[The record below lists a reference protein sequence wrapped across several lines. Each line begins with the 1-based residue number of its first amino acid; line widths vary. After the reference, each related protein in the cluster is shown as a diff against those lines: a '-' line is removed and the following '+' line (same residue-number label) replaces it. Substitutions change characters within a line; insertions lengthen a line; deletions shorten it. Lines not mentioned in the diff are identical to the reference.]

1 MCGIVGIFD
10 RTGRRPVDGA
20 LLKRMTDAIAHR
32 GPDGEGFHLE
42 PGVGLGHR
50 RLAIIDVSRGH
61 QPLYNETGDVG
72 IVFNGEIYNFE
83 EIQKELEAL
92 GHVFRTRSDTEAI
105 VHAWEQWGEGCVDRL
120 RGMFAFLIW
129 DRRQDTVFAA
139 RDRLGKKPL
148 YYALLPDGHVVF
160 ASELKAL
167 LVHPDLDRR
176 IDVRAIEEFFAY
188 GYVPDPRTIYEGVR
202 KLESGC
208 TLRIDRG
215 DRGMPSPR
223 RYWDPAFRP
232 AARMDPR
239 EAQERLIAELR
250 EAVQLRLISEVPLGA
265 FLSGGVDSS
274 AIVALMAQIGD
285 RAVETFSIGFKQR
298 EYDESEHAAQIAAQF
313 RTSHHLR
320 MVDVDSFDLIDRLG
334 EIYDE
339 PFGDSSAIPTLRVC
353 AVARENVTVALS
365 GDGGDEMFCGY
376 RRYLWHSR
384 EEVIRRMMP
393 PALRR
398 RVFGALATLY
408 PKADWAPRALRAKTT
423 FRELSL
429 DPLEAYFLSVSIVP
443 DAMRAALFSPTL
455 KRELDGHHALSVLAR
470 YAVEAPTADPL
481 VWAQYLD
488 LKTWLTGDILVKV
501 DRASMSVGLESRA
514 PLLDHKL
521 VEWAATLPS
530 DFKLRGTEGK
540 WVLKAALEKF
550 LPREILYRRKQGF
563 SVPLARWFRGP
574 LRERVRESLLGGA
587 LADSRFFDLTTIAR
601 LLDQHQSGASDHA
614 ATLWQLLMFETFL
627 RREAGTRLGEYAQ
640 AGTAR
645 S

>member
-1 MCGIVGIFD
+1 MCGIVGLFD

-32 GPDGEGFHLE
+32 GPDGEGFHVE
-42 PGVGLGHR
+42 PGMGLGHR

-92 GHVFRTRSDTEAI
+92 GHVFKTRSDTEAI

-148 YYALLPDGHVVF
+148 YYAMLPDGHVVF

-188 GYVPDPRTIYEGVR
+188 GYVPDPRTIYAGVH

-223 RYWDPAFRP
+223 RYWNPTFRP

-239 EAQERLIAELR
+239 EAQDRLIAELR
-250 EAVQLRLISEVPLGA
+250 EAVRLRLISEVPLGA

-274 AIVALMAQIGD
+274 AIVALMAHIGD

-320 MVDVDSFDLIDRLG
+320 MVDADSFDLIDRLG

-376 RRYLWHSR
+376 RRYLWHAR
-384 EEVIRRMMP
+384 EEIVRRMMP
-393 PALRR
+393 SAIRR
-398 RVFGALATLY
+398 RVFGA
-408 PKADWAPRALRAKTT
+408 
-423 FRELSL
+423 
-429 DPLEAYFLSVSIVP
+429 
-443 DAMRAALFSPTL
+443 
-455 KRELDGHHALSVLAR
+455 
-470 YAVEAPTADPL
+470 
-481 VWAQYLD
+481 
-488 LKTWLTGDILVKV
+488 
-501 DRASMSVGLESRA
+501 
-514 PLLDHKL
+514 
-521 VEWAATLPS
+521 
-530 DFKLRGTEGK
+530 
-540 WVLKAALEKF
+540 
-550 LPREILYRRKQGF
+550 
-563 SVPLARWFRGP
+563 
-574 LRERVRESLLGGA
+574 
-587 LADSRFFDLTTIAR
+587 
-601 LLDQHQSGASDHA
+601 
-614 ATLWQLLMFETFL
+614 
-627 RREAGTRLGEYAQ
+627 
-640 AGTAR
+640 
-645 S
+645 